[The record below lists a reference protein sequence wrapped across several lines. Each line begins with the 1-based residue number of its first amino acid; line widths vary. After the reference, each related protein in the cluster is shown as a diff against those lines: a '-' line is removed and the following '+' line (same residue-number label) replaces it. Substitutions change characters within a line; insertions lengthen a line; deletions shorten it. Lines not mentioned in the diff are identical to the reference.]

1 MPQQKEGVVKIQSE
15 IGERIKEARENCGL
29 KQDEVAKKLHVTL
42 TAYQNYEYGK
52 RDIKSSMI
60 LSICAVLKCS
70 PNWLLGY
77 SDEGAHLAEDSLM
90 LRQLREAFD
99 ALNDIRQQKVVG
111 YAKDLT
117 HIHAYTERKNFSA
130 TNNVQEVAG

>member
-1 MPQQKEGVVKIQSE
+1 MRQQKEEVAKTQSE
-15 IGERIKEARENCGL
+15 IGTRIKEARESCGL

-77 SDEGAHLAEDSLM
+77 SDEGAHLAEGSLM
-90 LRQLREAFD
+90 LHQLRAAFD
-99 ALNDIRQQKVVG
+99 ALNEVGQQKVAE
-111 YAKDLT
+111 YAQDLT
-117 HIHAYTERKNFSA
+117 HNPAYTERKNAGA
-130 TNNVQEVAG
+130 TDNVQEVAE

>member
-1 MPQQKEGVVKIQSE
+1 MQQQKEDIAKIQSE
-15 IGERIKEARENCGL
+15 IGARIKKARESCGL

-60 LSICAVLKCS
+60 LSICAILKCS

-77 SDEGAHLAEDSLM
+77 SEEGAHLAEGSLM
-90 LRQLREAFD
+90 LHQLREAFEM
-99 ALNDIRQQKVVG
+99 LNEVGQQEAVKCVQN
-111 YAKDLT
+111 LT
-117 HIHAYTERKNFSA
+117 YNPAYTGRVKNGASDA
-130 TNNVQEVAG
+130 V